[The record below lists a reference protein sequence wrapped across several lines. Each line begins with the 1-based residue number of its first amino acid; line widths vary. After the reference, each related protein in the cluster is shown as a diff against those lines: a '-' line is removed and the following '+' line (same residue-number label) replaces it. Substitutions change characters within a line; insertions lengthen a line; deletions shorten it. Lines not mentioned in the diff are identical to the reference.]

1 MNPWPSFYFTM
12 VATVIFS
19 LVFIG
24 ADAPDPL
31 LLFAQLCSFS
41 GQVRKLSL
49 GKMPSLISGRMAR
62 ALDLSAVVELGR
74 QTRGWVRNASMST
87 VSVYAGPALFFVI
100 RICYIKEKECLR
112 PASVLC
118 VVDLSTW
125 WCRYTCLL
133 FTDLSSSN
141 LFLVWMHSLWMVY
154 YSFLGRRALGT
165 PWLFFSSVFLLWLG
179 IVTFW
184 KLF

>member
-1 MNPWPSFYFTM
+1 M

-24 ADAPDPL
+24 VDALDPL
-31 LLFAQLCSFS
+31 HLFAQLCSSS

-49 GKMPSLISGRMAR
+49 GKVPNLISGRMAR
-62 ALDLSAVVELGR
+62 AWDLSAVVELGR
-74 QTRGWVRNASMST
+74 QTWEWVRNASMCT
-87 VSVYAGPALFFVI
+87 VSVYAGPALFFIV
-100 RICYIKEKECLR
+100 RICHIKERECLR
-112 PASVLC
+112 YASVLC

-133 FTDLSSSN
+133 FTDLSSS

-154 YSFLGRRALGT
+154 YSFLGCRALGT
-165 PWLFFSSVFLLWLG
+165 PWLFSSVFLLWLG